1 MIILNK
7 ELRMLIT
14 STIVIRTDSLEV
26 FPRYHAIPFSKM
38 LTFYRTGPF
47 TLDASYN
54 CSEILQDKSCLGKIF
69 YKELFQKCIKRS
81 VLAPP
86 MDMALFKLIFFFCR

>member
-1 MIILNK
+1 
-7 ELRMLIT
+7 MLIA
-14 STIVIRTDSLEV
+14 STIAVRTDSLEV

-54 CSEILQDKSCLGKIF
+54 CSEISQDKSCLGKLL
-69 YKELFQKCIKRS
+69 YKELVMPRVGYKFMNIDTFLSNVRHNT
-81 VLAPP
+81 
-86 MDMALFKLIFFFCR
+86 